1 MNCYKTYFSQFVQHR
16 RYSVFLCTITLVFR
30 TFSKS
35 KTKKSQA
42 EFLKIFRLEANTNI
56 KKDVYNKHMLRSQ
69 QDAIQV
75 GGGEDGN

>member
-1 MNCYKTYFSQFVQHR
+1 MTQKIFCISVYY
-16 RYSVFLCTITLVFR
+16 YSSIQNVFQKQDQR
-30 TFSKS
+30 
-35 KTKKSQA
+35 SQA

-56 KKDVYNKHMLRSQ
+56 KKDMYNKHMLMSQ